1 MTKSYH
7 SLVVPM
13 VDAITALRRW
23 ALLSD
28 ADSVSYVALVIVM
41 LLHPFP
47 LRRGQTPLPST
58 EETILPASVPPI
70 SIRLFAAA
78 AVANLR
84 FSQLD
89 RPTTPSA
96 RRRCCG
102 SHRVRRR
109 AG

>member
-1 MTKSYH
+1 MKKSYH
-7 SLVVPM
+7 SIVVPM

-23 ALLSD
+23 ALWSD

-41 LLHPFP
+41 LQPFP